1 MSDQSLAHHVEDEE
15 YLDVL
20 LREAE
25 RTLAEARVWSPRE
38 DAEAL
43 AAHVLGLPDRSPEPA
58 KERVPAAAANELRA
72 LVARRAARIPLGHLT
87 GRARLG
93 GIEVAVTEDVFVPRF
108 PTELLLAWGL
118 STVRAKRAPVVV
130 DLCTGSGALA
140 LAFAHA
146 RPDAEVHAVDLD
158 AAALDCARH
167 NAATRAALGD
177 TPVTVHAGDVTDPE
191 LLAALDGRVDLVLA
205 NPPYVPTG
213 TELLPEWGEHH
224 PRRAIFAG
232 TDGLDVIRAVV
243 ERAARLLRQGGGLA
257 IEHGDAQSDVLPAL
271 LATTGAFAPGEG
283 HRDQEDRPRATTTY
297 RTADAGQGGGRGAG
311 QGAGQGDGAT
321 ADPAAEA
328 GLARL
333 RAELDRIDVRLL
345 DTLRTRIECCVRIAE
360 HKREHEVP
368 MMQPHRIGV
377 VQERAARYGA
387 EHGVDQRFLRRL
399 YDLVIEETC
408 RVEDLVIDGESTA
421 PRPVTGDVS

>member
-1 MSDQSLAHHVEDEE
+1 MPDQSLAQHVEDER
-15 YLDVL
+15 LDAL

-43 AAHVLGLPDRSPEPA
+43 AAHVLGLPDGPLEPA
-58 KERVPAAAANELRA
+58 GRPVPAAAAAELRA

-118 STVRAKRAPVVV
+118 SAVRGKRAPVVV

-158 AAALDCARH
+158 PAALACARH
-167 NAATRAALGD
+167 NAAARAAAGD

-191 LLAALDGRVDLVLA
+191 LLAGLDGRVDLVLA

-213 TELLPEWGEHH
+213 TELLPEWGRHH
-224 PRRAIFAG
+224 PARAIFAG

-243 ERAARLLRQGGGLA
+243 ACAARLLRVGGGLA
-257 IEHGDAQSDVLPAL
+257 IEHGDAQREVVPDL
-271 LATTGAFAPGEG
+271 LAGTGAFADAES
-283 HRDQEDRPRATTTY
+283 HLDQERRPRSTTTY
-297 RTADAGQGGGRGAG
+297 RTAD
-311 QGAGQGDGAT
+311 DGST
-321 ADPAAEA
+321 SMTTTSTAEA
-328 GLARL
+328 GLAGL

-345 DTLRTRIECCVRIAE
+345 DTLRDRIECCVRIAE
-360 HKREHEVP
+360 HKREHAVP
-368 MMQPHRIGV
+368 MMQPHRIGI

-387 EHGVDQRFLRRL
+387 EYGVDQTFLRRL

-408 RVEDLVIDGESTA
+408 RVEDIVIGAEPTQA
-421 PRPVTGDVS
+421 TGDGS

>member
-1 MSDQSLAHHVEDEE
+1 MADQSPAHHVEDEE

-43 AAHVLGLPDRSPEPA
+43 AAHVLGLPDRSPDPA
-58 KERVPAAAANELRA
+58 KEPVPAAAARELRA

-93 GIEVAVTEDVFVPRF
+93 GIEVSVTEDVFVPRF

-118 STVRAKRAPVVV
+118 SAVRAKRAPVVV

-177 TPVTVHAGDVTDPE
+177 TPVTVHAGDVTDPG

-205 NPPYVPTG
+205 NPPYVPMG

-224 PRRAIFAG
+224 PRRAVFAG
-232 TDGLDVIRAVV
+232 TDGLDVIRGVV
-243 ERAARLLRQGGGLA
+243 ECATRLLRQGGGLA
-257 IEHGDAQSDVLPAL
+257 IEHGDAQSDVVPEL

-283 HRDQEDRPRATTTY
+283 HRDQEDRPRTTTTY
-297 RTADAGQGGGRGAG
+297 RTADEGRDTGTTA
-311 QGAGQGDGAT
+311 DSAT
-321 ADPAAEA
+321 AA
-328 GLARL
+328 GLAQL
-333 RAELDRIDVRLL
+333 RAELDGIDVRLL

-360 HKREHEVP
+360 HKREHAVP

-387 EHGVDQRFLRRL
+387 EHGVDQTFLRRL

-408 RVEDLVIDGESTA
+408 RVEDLVIDGQPAAA
-421 PRPVTGDVS
+421 PQPVTGDVS